1 MERKPA
7 TKRILLHS
15 CCGPCSSAVIERLA
29 PDYEIS
35 LFYYNPNITNR
46 DEYEHRLA
54 EQKRLLNLI
63 SDEVQV
69 KFVEAEYDPA
79 KFYECA
85 KGLESEP
92 EGGRRCEEC
101 FRLRIAET
109 ARVAAS
115 EGYDCFDST
124 LSVSPHKNY
133 KTISRI
139 GRELAE
145 EYGIE
150 FLAGDYKKRDGYL
163 RSVRLAEKYELYRQN
178 YCGCEF
184 SRISRTQD
192 PPERRELLE
201 ESHV

>member
-1 MERKPA
+1 MEGKTA
-7 TKRILLHS
+7 KKRILLHS

-54 EQKRLLNLI
+54 EQKRLLDLI
-63 SDEVQV
+63 SGETCVE
-69 KFVEAEYDPA
+69 FVEAEYDPA
-79 KFYECA
+79 KFYACA

-101 FRLRIAET
+101 FRLRLAET
-109 ARVAAS
+109 ARAAAQGS
-115 EGYDCFDST
+115 YDCFDST

-184 SRISRTQD
+184 SRISRKRD
-192 PPERRELLE
+192 RPERRELLE